1 MTILPVEPGRFDNC
15 LVRFQS
21 GDATATADFE
31 TLVLPYLTNLARKI
45 GRQLPDDIQEEIVQQ
60 TCLDLL
66 GNSKMKFDPQRATA
80 KKFLVLAVR
89 NAFRKVRADYCAP
102 GITTRPA
109 KFKDDDKQ
117 TIQTVVSI
125 EELNEGD
132 YATSSGQEI
141 ITRCEVNSLL
151 RVAPAPVAVAL
162 ERIYYSGDKLNEVA
176 ENLGIS
182 RFKLSREIAAY
193 CERMQIIASFG
204 NVTFAHR
211 LTC

>member
-1 MTILPVEPGRFDNC
+1 MTTLSVEARRFGEC

-21 GDATATADFE
+21 GDSTGIAEFE
-31 TLVLPYLTNLARKI
+31 VLVRPYLTNLARKI

-66 GNSKMKFDPQRATA
+66 GNSKLKFDPRRATA

-89 NAFRKVRADYCAP
+89 NAFRKVRADYCPP
-102 GITTRPA
+102 GNTSRPR
-109 KFKDDDKQ
+109 KSKDQK

-125 EELNEGD
+125 EDLDESK
-132 YATSSGQEI
+132 YATSCWQEV
-141 ITRCEVNSLL
+141 ITRSEVNSLL
-151 RVAPAPVAVAL
+151 RFAPPPVALSL
-162 ERIYYSGDKLNEVA
+162 ERIYYSGDKLFEVA
-176 ENLGIS
+176 EDLDIS

-193 CERMQIIASFG
+193 FEQMQIIGSFG
-204 NVTFAHR
+204 NVTFSHR